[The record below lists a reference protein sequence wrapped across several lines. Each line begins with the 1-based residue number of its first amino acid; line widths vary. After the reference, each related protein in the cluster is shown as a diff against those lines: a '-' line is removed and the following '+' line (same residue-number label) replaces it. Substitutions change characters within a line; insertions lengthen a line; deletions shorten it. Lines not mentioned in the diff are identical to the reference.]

1 MCPVL
6 GHLVLLSGAC
16 CSRLH
21 STRPFIHSY
30 ASEIAMVELVTV
42 VTVSTLLLA
51 GAAPALAGHK
61 LDQHVTRADLDT
73 LLQHFASLPSQPQLK

>member
-1 MCPVL
+1 MVA
-6 GHLVLLSGAC
+6 LL
-16 CSRLH
+16 
-21 STRPFIHSY
+21 
-30 ASEIAMVELVTV
+30 TV

>member
-1 MCPVL
+1 MNTCVL
-6 GHLVLLSGAC
+6 GHLVLLRGAC

-21 STRPFIHSY
+21 STRLFIHSY
-30 ASEIAMVELVTV
+30 ASEIAMVALL
-42 VTVSTLLLA
+42 TVSTLLLA
-51 GAAPALAGHK
+51 GASPALAGHK

>member
-1 MCPVL
+1 MCP
-6 GHLVLLSGAC
+6 GAFGSIERSLLQSAAQHT
-16 CSRLH
+16 S
-21 STRPFIHSY
+21 IVYSY
-30 ASEIAMVELVTV
+30 ASEIAMVALVTV

-51 GAAPALAGHK
+51 GASPALAGHK